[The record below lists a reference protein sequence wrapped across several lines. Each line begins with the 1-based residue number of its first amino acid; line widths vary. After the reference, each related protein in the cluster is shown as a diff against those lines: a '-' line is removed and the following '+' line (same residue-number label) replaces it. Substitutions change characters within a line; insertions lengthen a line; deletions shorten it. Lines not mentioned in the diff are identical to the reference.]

1 MKQIKFTTPFT
12 TGNEIINISKLF
24 DLKKF
29 SGDGHFTK
37 LCSRYITDKLGTDL
51 TLLTTSATHSLE
63 MAAILIGIGEG
74 DEVIMPSFT
83 FVSSANAFILRG
95 AKVVFVDISP
105 ESLNVDLNLIE
116 RAITTKTKAIVP
128 VHYAGMSCDME
139 KLMVLAKKHNLY
151 VIEDAA
157 QAFGSKYKDKY
168 LGTYGDL
175 GCISFHDTKNIHCGE
190 GGALLINNKKFSQK
204 AEIIRE
210 KGTDRSQFIKGIID
224 KYTWKDIG
232 SSYLPSELNAA
243 FLLAQL
249 ESSSQIISDRKKL
262 WNRYQT
268 NLSKLRD
275 VYNFKT
281 LTPEDQCNHNG
292 HIFLIVLDSKLKRDN
307 LIIYLRENNI
317 QSTFHYIPLHSAPA
331 GLKHAKFIGEDI
343 YTTQMSEGLI
353 RLPLHN
359 QLNSDDVDFVC
370 LKVIDF
376 FKKEFSNN
384 I

>member
-24 DLKKF
+24 NLKKF

-37 LCSRYITDKLGTDL
+37 LCSKYISDKLDVDL
-51 TLLTTSATHSLE
+51 TLLTTSGTHSLE
-63 MAAILIGIGEG
+63 MAAMLIGIEKG
-74 DEVIMPSFT
+74 DEIIMPSFT

-95 AKVVFVDISP
+95 AKVIFVDISP
-105 ESLNVDLNLIE
+105 ESLNVDINSIE

-139 KLMVLAKKHNLY
+139 KLMDLARKHNLY

-168 LGTYGDL
+168 LGTYGDF

-190 GGALLINNKKFSQK
+190 GGALLINNKKFSDK
-204 AEIIRE
+204 AEIVRE
-210 KGTDRSQFIKGIID
+210 KGTDRSKFIKGIVD
-224 KYTWKDIG
+224 KYTWQDIG
-232 SSYLPSELNAA
+232 SSYLPSELNSA
-243 FLLAQL
+243 FLLPQL
-249 ESSSQIISDRKKL
+249 ESSDQIISDRKKL
-262 WNRYQT
+262 WDRYHN
-268 NLSKLRD
+268 NLLSLKG

-281 LTPEDQCNHNG
+281 LIPDDHCKHNG
-292 HIFLIVLDSKLKRDN
+292 HIFLIILESKLKRDN

-331 GLKHAKFIGEDI
+331 GLKYSEFIGDDK
-343 YTTQMSEGLI
+343 YTTSMSERLI

-359 QLNSDDVDFVC
+359 ELQYDDVDYIC
-370 LKVIDF
+370 SKVVDF
-376 FKKEFSNN
+376 FKEQLQ
-384 I
+384 

>member
-24 DLKKF
+24 NLKKF

-37 LCSRYITDKLGTDL
+37 LCSKYISDKLNVNL
-51 TLLTTSATHSLE
+51 TLLTTSGTHSLE
-63 MAAILIGIGEG
+63 MAAMLIGIEKG
-74 DEVIMPSFT
+74 DEIIMPSFT

-95 AKVVFVDISP
+95 AKVIFVDISP
-105 ESLNVDLNLIE
+105 ESLNVDINSIE

-139 KLMVLAKKHNLY
+139 KLMDLARKHNLY

-168 LGTYGDL
+168 LGTYGDF

-190 GGALLINNKKFSQK
+190 GGALLINNKKFSDK
-204 AEIIRE
+204 AEIVRE
-210 KGTDRSQFIKGIID
+210 KGTDRSKFIKGIVD
-224 KYTWKDIG
+224 KYTWQDIG
-232 SSYLPSELNAA
+232 SSYLPSELNSA
-243 FLLAQL
+243 FLLPQL
-249 ESSSQIISDRKKL
+249 ESSDQIISDRKKL
-262 WNRYQT
+262 WDRYHN
-268 NLSKLRD
+268 NLLSLKG

-281 LTPEDQCNHNG
+281 LIPDDHCKHNG
-292 HIFLIVLDSKLKRDN
+292 HIFLIILESKLKRDN

-331 GLKHAKFIGEDI
+331 GLKYSEFIGDDK
-343 YTTQMSEGLI
+343 YTTSMSERLI

-359 QLNSDDVDFVC
+359 ELQYDDVDYIC
-370 LKVIDF
+370 TKVVGF
-376 FKKEFSNN
+376 FKEQLQ
-384 I
+384 